1 MMGASIETTGY
12 AVGLSFPLSLPQTKK
27 KEEKNTNKSNKSGTF
42 RTIFKAILSDN
53 RQKTAEVSILEQIK
67 YVSQEE
73 AMVILQDAVRS
84 TGDALKER
92 RTLENILLYKQAVK
106 NFIGYVTREAYTVT
120 TKIAVGRDKHDMLTR
135 KTFTHVIIINE
146 KLDRFAAELLSDQ
159 RGQLSILER
168 LEEIYGLLIDLIA

>member
-1 MMGASIETTGY
+1 MGASIETTGY
-12 AVGLSFPLSLPQTKK
+12 ALGLSFPLSLPQTKK
-27 KEEKNTNKSNKSGTF
+27 KEDKNTRKSGTF

-53 RQKTAEVSILEQIK
+53 RQKSAEINILDQIN

-84 TGDALKER
+84 AGDALKER
-92 RTLENILLYKQAVK
+92 RTFENILLYKQAVK

-120 TKIAVGRDKHDMLTR
+120 TKVAVGRDKHDMLTR

-146 KLDRFAAELLSDQ
+146 KLDRFAADLLSDQ
-159 RGQLSILER
+159 RGQLYILER
-168 LEEIYGLLIDLIA
+168 LEEIYGLLVDLIT

>member
-1 MMGASIETTGY
+1 MDRIRY
-12 AVGLSFPLSLPQTKK
+12 A
-27 KEEKNTNKSNKSGTF
+27 
-42 RTIFKAILSDN
+42 
-53 RQKTAEVSILEQIK
+53 
-67 YVSQEE
+67 SQEE
-73 AMVILQDAVRS
+73 ALIILQDSVRS
-84 TGDALKER
+84 SGDALKER

-106 NFIGYVTREAYTVT
+106 NFIWYVTREAYTIT

-159 RGQLSILER
+159 RGQLYILER